1 MNTKLLCVSF
11 LVCALNITGVGQP
24 LEAFFSKA
32 LFLHPEGGPFVES
45 YLTIN
50 GKSVFY
56 KSNEDGVLQAKVEVT
71 AVYLQQDSVIFFDKY
86 EVRSPIL
93 GTKKSEKQNFL
104 DIQRV
109 PLPNGVYQFEVHV
122 KDLNAG
128 KDGSKFK
135 YRDVI
140 LLDFNT
146 DSLSISDI
154 ELIES
159 FERTDE
165 KGNFIKGGVKLV
177 PYTSNFYPEDVNT
190 MIFYSEIYNS
200 GKFLGTDQAFLLN
213 FYLESQ
219 DSKLH
224 LEQYS
229 KFQKEQAKEVNVLF
243 NQFSIASLPSGNYN
257 LVVEVRDR
265 SNQLVSR
272 KKIFFQR
279 SNPNLPFKPKN
290 LASVDLDHSFA
301 IKIPEDSLYECVA
314 CLGPISSSAERQYAA
329 AQLLVSDP
337 DLMRR
342 YIQYFWEK
350 RSHLEPE
357 SFWLAYSAQV
367 KKVQREYGGI
377 ILKGYETD
385 RGRVY
390 LQYGQPNSVD
400 GHPMLGGSLP
410 YEIWHYYNLAKM
422 SNAKF
427 VFYDTDG
434 VDQAF
439 DLLHS
444 NVPGEPSDPSWQYKI
459 NGAWDNNLDN
469 MMDRNTQDS
478 RANDFWSNPR

>member
-1 MNTKLLCVSF
+1 MNTKLLFISC
-11 LVCALNITGVGQP
+11 LLCALTITGVGQP
-24 LEAFFSKA
+24 LEALFSKA
-32 LFLHPEGGPFVES
+32 LFLHPQGGPFVES

-50 GKSVFY
+50 GKSVLY
-56 KSNEDGVLQAKVEVT
+56 EPNEDGALQAKVEVT
-71 AVYLQQDSVIFFDKY
+71 AIYLERDSVILFDKY

-93 GTKKSEKQNFL
+93 SNKKSEKKNFL

-122 KDLNAG
+122 KDLNTG
-128 KDGSKFK
+128 KEGFIFK
-135 YRDVI
+135 HRDVI
-140 LLDFNT
+140 VLDFKS
-146 DSLSISDI
+146 DSVTISDI

-159 FERTDE
+159 FQRTEE
-165 KGNFIKGGVKLV
+165 KSNFIKGGVKLV
-177 PYTSNFYPEDVNT
+177 PYASNFYPEDVNT

-200 GKFLGTDQAFLLN
+200 DKFLGDDQAFLVN

-219 DSKLH
+219 DSDQH

-229 KFQKEQAKEVNVLF
+229 KFKKEQAKEVIVLF
-243 NQFSIASLPSGNYN
+243 NQFSIENLPSGNYN
-257 LVVEVRDR
+257 LVVEVKDR
-265 SNQLVSR
+265 SNQMVSR
-272 KKIFFQR
+272 KKMFFQR
-279 SNPNLPFKPKN
+279 SNPNLPFKPEN
-290 LASVDLDHSFA
+290 LAAIDLSGSFA
-301 IKIPEDSLYECVA
+301 MKIPEDSLHECVA

-329 AQLLVSDP
+329 TQLLVADAE
-337 DLMRR
+337 LMRR
-342 YIQYFWEK
+342 YIQHFWEK

-400 GHPMLGGSLP
+400 ASHMVGVSFP
-410 YEIWHYYNLAKM
+410 YEIWHYYKLDNRTD
-422 SNAKF
+422 AKF
-427 VFYDTDG
+427 VFCDTDLA
-434 VDQAF
+434 DQAF

-444 NVPGEPSDPSWQYKI
+444 NVPGEPSEPSWQYII

-478 RANDFWSNPR
+478 RATDFWSNPR